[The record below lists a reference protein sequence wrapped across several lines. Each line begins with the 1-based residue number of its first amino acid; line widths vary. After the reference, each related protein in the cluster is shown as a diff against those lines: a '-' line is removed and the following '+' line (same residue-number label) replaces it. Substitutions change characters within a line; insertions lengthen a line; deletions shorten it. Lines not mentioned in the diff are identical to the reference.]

1 MNDNIKTMDEKET
14 RPHERRTGLFIGACG
29 GTVAAAS
36 PEMRFD
42 WRISERGAER
52 TGHRPLTLMNSARNA
67 RRAAQRPRAC
77 KWCARELPAHER
89 EGGVSGDAQRP
100 AGRAVRSAVRS
111 GQPGSPQD
119 PRILMKDFRCP
130 MAASDLV

>member
-1 MNDNIKTMDEKET
+1 MVEKET
-14 RPHERRTGLFIGACG
+14 RPQERRTGLFIGACG

-67 RRAAQRPRAC
+67 RWPAQGPAAGKLYAEMVL
-77 KWCARELPAHER
+77 AYER
-89 EGGVSGDAQRP
+89 GEKASGDAADLPQAAEA
-100 AGRAVRSAVRS
+100 AGRWGWAV
-111 GQPGSPQD
+111 SPQD
-119 PRILMKDFRCP
+119 PRVLMTDFRCR
-130 MAASDLV
+130 MATSDRV

>member
-1 MNDNIKTMDEKET
+1 LDLLNYSFGLAMVEKET
-14 RPHERRTGLFIGACG
+14 RPQKRRTGLFIGACG

-67 RRAAQRPRAC
+67 RPRPQGPEAC
-77 KWCARELPAHER
+77 KLYATKLPAHER
-89 EGGVSGDAQRP
+89 EGRTSSDALEP
-100 AGRAVRSAVRS
+100 PGTAERS
-111 GQPGSPQD
+111 G
-119 PRILMKDFRCP
+119 
-130 MAASDLV
+130 